1 MHQMAL
7 QAIVRGGR
15 GSSWLC
21 GSLIKIK
28 LVINKTLLEE
38 GLAKYDQVNIVNM
51 ALREV
56 LAVKHDWKK
65 EKTCLEMEVMQI
77 HTEER

>member
-1 MHQMAL
+1 M
-7 QAIVRGGR
+7 GGR
-15 GSSWLC
+15 GTSWLC

-28 LVINKTLLEE
+28 LLEE
-38 GLAKYDQVNIVNM
+38 GLVKCDQHNM

-56 LAVKHDWKK
+56 FAGKHDWKK

-77 HTEER
+77 HTEDR